1 MRSID
6 SIEWNGE
13 ARRTWLRIE
22 QGLAVEPPDGHT
34 VVRQSD
40 FEKSK
45 VWRAVFIAAVIVVGI
60 SLFQPRPTGPTL
72 ADVGGIERIAAG
84 VKLA

>member
-45 VWRAVFIAAVIVVGI
+45 VWRAVFIAAAIAVGV
-60 SLFQPRPTGPTL
+60 SLFQPQPADRTL
-72 ADVGGIERIAAG
+72 TDVGGIERIAAR
-84 VKLA
+84 VQHA